1 MIIKGGK
8 VFQEDGS
15 FLEQALYINDHRLVD
30 KAEHQDDEK
39 VIDAEGL
46 LVLPGLVDIHS
57 HGAAGEDFSDGN
69 PEGLKKILQYEKR
82 CGITSYCPTS
92 MTFPKE
98 RLRQIFA
105 SIKGAQTEE
114 EAKVV
119 GINMEGPFLDPAKK
133 GAHVEEWIAAPDAAF
148 VRELNQDVDGL
159 VRLVTLAPNMD
170 GAEEFIKEMHEEV
183 CISLGHTAAD
193 YDCASRAMKLGAHHV
208 THLYNAMQPFGH
220 RAPGLIGAAM
230 DDPECMVELICDGYH
245 IHPSAIRAAFR
256 MFGPERVILISDSM
270 RATGMENG
278 TYELGGQEV
287 TVKDRKAVLKDG
299 TLAGSATNL
308 YGCMCKAVEFGIPLE
323 QAIMAVTA
331 NPARSIGIFDP
342 RPQRLRQ
349 RAGHG
354 GHRRDRDPLAVRQC
368 LSRRVGDRRR
378 DLPGGLH
385 RRRGRLP
392 PALRR
397 GGWQARHPALPLADL
412 RLHGPAEEDPDRLP
426 AEDADARCH
435 HRRDRLRRRGAA
447 RRADQRSERHHHE
460 R

>member
-1 MIIKGGK
+1 MIIKSGR

-15 FLEQALYINDHRLVD
+15 FLEQTLYVNAHRLVD
-30 KAEHQDDEK
+30 KAEYQDDGEI
-39 VIDAEGL
+39 IDAEGL

-69 PEGLKKILQYEKR
+69 PEGLKKILRYER
-82 CGITSYCPTS
+82 SCGITSYCPTS

-105 SIKGAQTEE
+105 SIKSAQTEE
-114 EAKVV
+114 GAKVV

-133 GAHVEEWIAAPDAAF
+133 GAHVEKWIAAPDVAF

-230 DDPECMVELICDGYH
+230 DDSECMVEMICDGYH

-270 RATGMENG
+270 RAAGMENG

-323 QAIMAVTA
+323 QAIMAATA
-331 NPARSIGIFDP
+331 NPARSIGIFD
-342 RPQRLRQ
+342 
-349 RAGHG
+349 
-354 GHRRDRDPLAVRQC
+354 
-368 LSRRVGDRRR
+368 RVGSIRI
-378 DLPGGLH
+378 GK
-385 RRRGRLP
+385 
-392 PALRR
+392 
-397 GGWQARHPALPLADL
+397 QADL
-412 RLHGPAEEDPDRLP
+412 LLV
-426 AEDADARCH
+426 
-435 HRRDRLRRRGAA
+435 
-447 RRADQRSERHHHE
+447 SENLELKRVI
-460 R
+460 

>member
-1 MIIKGGK
+1 MIIKRGK
-8 VFQEDGS
+8 VFQEDGN
-15 FLEQALYINDHRLVD
+15 FLEQTLYVNDHRLVD
-30 KAEHQDDEK
+30 KAEYQDDGE

-69 PEGLKKILQYEKR
+69 PEGFKKILQYEKR

-105 SIKGAQTEE
+105 SIKGAQTEDG
-114 EAKVV
+114 ATVV

-133 GAHVEEWIAAPDAAF
+133 GAHVEKWIAAPDVAF
-148 VRELNQDVDGL
+148 VRELNQDADGL
-159 VRLVTLAPNMD
+159 VRLVTVAPNMD

-287 TVKDRKAVLKDG
+287 TVKDRKAVLKDS

-323 QAIMAVTA
+323 QAIMAATA
-331 NPARSIGIFDP
+331 NPARSIGIFD
-342 RPQRLRQ
+342 
-349 RAGHG
+349 
-354 GHRRDRDPLAVRQC
+354 
-368 LSRRVGDRRR
+368 RVGSIRI
-378 DLPGGLH
+378 GK
-385 RRRGRLP
+385 
-392 PALRR
+392 
-397 GGWQARHPALPLADL
+397 QADL
-412 RLHGPAEEDPDRLP
+412 LLV
-426 AEDADARCH
+426 
-435 HRRDRLRRRGAA
+435 
-447 RRADQRSERHHHE
+447 SENLELKRVI
-460 R
+460 

>member
-30 KAEHQDDEK
+30 KAEYQDDGE

-114 EAKVV
+114 GAKVV

-133 GAHVEEWIAAPDAAF
+133 GAHVEKWIAAPDVAF
-148 VRELNQDVDGL
+148 VRELNQDADGL

-331 NPARSIGIFDP
+331 NPARSIGIFD
-342 RPQRLRQ
+342 
-349 RAGHG
+349 
-354 GHRRDRDPLAVRQC
+354 
-368 LSRRVGDRRR
+368 RVGSIRI
-378 DLPGGLH
+378 GK
-385 RRRGRLP
+385 
-392 PALRR
+392 
-397 GGWQARHPALPLADL
+397 QADL
-412 RLHGPAEEDPDRLP
+412 LLV
-426 AEDADARCH
+426 
-435 HRRDRLRRRGAA
+435 
-447 RRADQRSERHHHE
+447 SENLELKRVI
-460 R
+460 

>member
-30 KAEHQDDEK
+30 KAEYQDDGK

-170 GAEEFIKEMHEEV
+170 GAEEFIKELHEEV

-256 MFGPERVILISDSM
+256 LFGPERVILISDSM

-308 YGCMCKAVEFGIPLE
+308 YGCMCKAIEFGIPLE
-323 QAIMAVTA
+323 QAIMAATA
-331 NPARSIGIFDP
+331 NPARSIGIFD
-342 RPQRLRQ
+342 
-349 RAGHG
+349 
-354 GHRRDRDPLAVRQC
+354 
-368 LSRRVGDRRR
+368 RVGSIRI
-378 DLPGGLH
+378 GK
-385 RRRGRLP
+385 
-392 PALRR
+392 
-397 GGWQARHPALPLADL
+397 QADL
-412 RLHGPAEEDPDRLP
+412 LLV
-426 AEDADARCH
+426 
-435 HRRDRLRRRGAA
+435 
-447 RRADQRSERHHHE
+447 SENLELKRVI
-460 R
+460 

>member
-1 MIIKGGK
+1 MIIKRGK
-8 VFQEDGS
+8 VFQEDGN
-15 FLEQALYINDHRLVD
+15 FLEQTLYVNDHRLVD
-30 KAEHQDDEK
+30 KAEYQDDGE

-308 YGCMCKAVEFGIPLE
+308 YGCMCKAIEFGIPLE
-323 QAIMAVTA
+323 QAIMAATA
-331 NPARSIGIFDP
+331 NPARSIGIFD
-342 RPQRLRQ
+342 
-349 RAGHG
+349 H
-354 GHRRDRDPLAVRQC
+354 
-368 LSRRVGDRRR
+368 VGSIRI
-378 DLPGGLH
+378 GK
-385 RRRGRLP
+385 
-392 PALRR
+392 
-397 GGWQARHPALPLADL
+397 QADL
-412 RLHGPAEEDPDRLP
+412 LLV
-426 AEDADARCH
+426 
-435 HRRDRLRRRGAA
+435 
-447 RRADQRSERHHHE
+447 SENLELKRVI
-460 R
+460 

>member
-15 FLEQALYINDHRLVD
+15 FLEQTIYINDHRLVD
-30 KAEHQDDEK
+30 KAEYQDDGE

-114 EAKVV
+114 GAKVV
-119 GINMEGPFLDPAKK
+119 GINMEGPFLDPVKK

-278 TYELGGQEV
+278 TYELVGQEV

-323 QAIMAVTA
+323 QAIMAATA
-331 NPARSIGIFDP
+331 NPARSIGIFD
-342 RPQRLRQ
+342 
-349 RAGHG
+349 
-354 GHRRDRDPLAVRQC
+354 
-368 LSRRVGDRRR
+368 RVGSIRI
-378 DLPGGLH
+378 GK
-385 RRRGRLP
+385 
-392 PALRR
+392 
-397 GGWQARHPALPLADL
+397 QADL
-412 RLHGPAEEDPDRLP
+412 LLV
-426 AEDADARCH
+426 
-435 HRRDRLRRRGAA
+435 
-447 RRADQRSERHHHE
+447 SENLELKRVI
-460 R
+460 

>member
-1 MIIKGGK
+1 MIIKRGK
-8 VFQEDGS
+8 VFQEDGN
-15 FLEQALYINDHRLVD
+15 FLEQTLYVNDHRLVD
-30 KAEHQDDEK
+30 KAEYQYDGE

-105 SIKGAQTEE
+105 SIKGAQTEDG
-114 EAKVV
+114 ATVV

-133 GAHVEEWIAAPDAAF
+133 GAHVEKWIAAPDVAF
-148 VRELNQDVDGL
+148 VRELNQDADGL

-256 MFGPERVILISDSM
+256 LFGPERVILISDSM

-331 NPARSIGIFDP
+331 NPARSIGIFD
-342 RPQRLRQ
+342 Q
-349 RAGHG
+349 
-354 GHRRDRDPLAVRQC
+354 
-368 LSRRVGDRRR
+368 VGSIRI
-378 DLPGGLH
+378 GK
-385 RRRGRLP
+385 
-392 PALRR
+392 
-397 GGWQARHPALPLADL
+397 QADL
-412 RLHGPAEEDPDRLP
+412 LLV
-426 AEDADARCH
+426 
-435 HRRDRLRRRGAA
+435 
-447 RRADQRSERHHHE
+447 SENLELKRVI
-460 R
+460 

>member
-8 VFQEDGS
+8 VFQEDGN
-15 FLEQALYINDHRLVD
+15 FLEQTLYVNDHRLVD
-30 KAEHQDDEK
+30 KAEYQDDGE

-105 SIKGAQTEE
+105 SIKGAQTEDG
-114 EAKVV
+114 ATVV

-133 GAHVEEWIAAPDAAF
+133 GAHVEKWIAAPDVAF
-148 VRELNQDVDGL
+148 VRELNQDADGL

-230 DDPECMVELICDGYH
+230 DDPECMVEMICDGYH

-256 MFGPERVILISDSM
+256 LFGPERVILISDSM

-323 QAIMAVTA
+323 QAIMAATA
-331 NPARSIGIFDP
+331 NPARSIGIFD
-342 RPQRLRQ
+342 
-349 RAGHG
+349 
-354 GHRRDRDPLAVRQC
+354 C
-368 LSRRVGDRRR
+368 VGSIRI
-378 DLPGGLH
+378 GK
-385 RRRGRLP
+385 
-392 PALRR
+392 
-397 GGWQARHPALPLADL
+397 QADL
-412 RLHGPAEEDPDRLP
+412 LLV
-426 AEDADARCH
+426 
-435 HRRDRLRRRGAA
+435 
-447 RRADQRSERHHHE
+447 SENFELKRVI
-460 R
+460 

>member
-30 KAEHQDDEK
+30 KAEYQDDEK

-69 PEGLKKILQYEKR
+69 PEGLKKILRYER
-82 CGITSYCPTS
+82 SCGITSYCPTS

-114 EAKVV
+114 GAKVV

-133 GAHVEEWIAAPDAAF
+133 GAHVEKWIAAPDVAF

-256 MFGPERVILISDSM
+256 LFGPERVILISDSM

-323 QAIMAVTA
+323 QAIMAATA
-331 NPARSIGIFDP
+331 NPARSIGIFD
-342 RPQRLRQ
+342 
-349 RAGHG
+349 
-354 GHRRDRDPLAVRQC
+354 
-368 LSRRVGDRRR
+368 RVGSIRI
-378 DLPGGLH
+378 GK
-385 RRRGRLP
+385 
-392 PALRR
+392 
-397 GGWQARHPALPLADL
+397 QADL
-412 RLHGPAEEDPDRLP
+412 LLA
-426 AEDADARCH
+426 
-435 HRRDRLRRRGAA
+435 
-447 RRADQRSERHHHE
+447 SENLELKRVI
-460 R
+460 

>member
-15 FLEQALYINDHRLVD
+15 FLEQAIYINDHRLVD
-30 KAEHQDDEK
+30 KAEYQDDGE

-105 SIKGAQTEE
+105 SIKGAQTEDG
-114 EAKVV
+114 ATVV

-133 GAHVEEWIAAPDAAF
+133 GAHVEKWIAAPDVAF
-148 VRELNQDVDGL
+148 VRELNQDADGL

-183 CISLGHTAAD
+183 CISLVHTAAD

-308 YGCMCKAVEFGIPLE
+308 YGCMCKAIEFGIPLE
-323 QAIMAVTA
+323 QAIMAATA
-331 NPARSIGIFDP
+331 NPARSIGIFD
-342 RPQRLRQ
+342 
-349 RAGHG
+349 
-354 GHRRDRDPLAVRQC
+354 
-368 LSRRVGDRRR
+368 RVGSIRI
-378 DLPGGLH
+378 GK
-385 RRRGRLP
+385 
-392 PALRR
+392 
-397 GGWQARHPALPLADL
+397 QADL
-412 RLHGPAEEDPDRLP
+412 LLV
-426 AEDADARCH
+426 
-435 HRRDRLRRRGAA
+435 
-447 RRADQRSERHHHE
+447 SENLE
-460 R
+460 LKIVI

>member
-30 KAEHQDDEK
+30 KAEYQDDEK

-119 GINMEGPFLDPAKK
+119 GINMEGPFLDPAQK

-256 MFGPERVILISDSM
+256 LFGPERVILISDSM

-308 YGCMCKAVEFGIPLE
+308 YGCMCKAIEFGIPLE
-323 QAIMAVTA
+323 QAIMAATA
-331 NPARSIGIFDP
+331 NPARSIGIFD
-342 RPQRLRQ
+342 
-349 RAGHG
+349 
-354 GHRRDRDPLAVRQC
+354 
-368 LSRRVGDRRR
+368 RVGSIRI
-378 DLPGGLH
+378 GK
-385 RRRGRLP
+385 
-392 PALRR
+392 
-397 GGWQARHPALPLADL
+397 QADL
-412 RLHGPAEEDPDRLP
+412 LLV
-426 AEDADARCH
+426 
-435 HRRDRLRRRGAA
+435 
-447 RRADQRSERHHHE
+447 SENLELKRVI
-460 R
+460 

>member
-15 FLEQALYINDHRLVD
+15 FLEQAIYINDHRLVD
-30 KAEHQDDEK
+30 KAEYQDDGE

-105 SIKGAQTEE
+105 SIKGAQTEDG
-114 EAKVV
+114 ATVV

-133 GAHVEEWIAAPDAAF
+133 GAHVEKWIAAPDVAF
-148 VRELNQDVDGL
+148 VRELNQDADGL
-159 VRLVTLAPNMD
+159 VRLVTVAPNMD

-245 IHPSAIRAAFR
+245 IHPSTIRAAFR

-323 QAIMAVTA
+323 QAIMAATA
-331 NPARSIGIFDP
+331 NPARSIGIFD
-342 RPQRLRQ
+342 
-349 RAGHG
+349 
-354 GHRRDRDPLAVRQC
+354 
-368 LSRRVGDRRR
+368 RVGSIRI
-378 DLPGGLH
+378 GK
-385 RRRGRLP
+385 
-392 PALRR
+392 
-397 GGWQARHPALPLADL
+397 QADL
-412 RLHGPAEEDPDRLP
+412 LLV
-426 AEDADARCH
+426 
-435 HRRDRLRRRGAA
+435 
-447 RRADQRSERHHHE
+447 SENLEFKRVI
-460 R
+460 

>member
-15 FLEQALYINDHRLVD
+15 FLEQAIYINDHRLVD
-30 KAEHQDDEK
+30 KAEYQDDGE

-133 GAHVEEWIAAPDAAF
+133 GAHVEEWIAAPDVAF
-148 VRELNQDVDGL
+148 VRELNQDADGL

-230 DDPECMVELICDGYH
+230 DDPECMVEMICDGYH

-256 MFGPERVILISDSM
+256 LFGPERVILISDSM

-323 QAIMAVTA
+323 QAIMAATA
-331 NPARSIGIFDP
+331 NPARSIGIFD
-342 RPQRLRQ
+342 
-349 RAGHG
+349 
-354 GHRRDRDPLAVRQC
+354 
-368 LSRRVGDRRR
+368 RVGSIRI
-378 DLPGGLH
+378 GK
-385 RRRGRLP
+385 
-392 PALRR
+392 
-397 GGWQARHPALPLADL
+397 QADL
-412 RLHGPAEEDPDRLP
+412 LLV
-426 AEDADARCH
+426 
-435 HRRDRLRRRGAA
+435 
-447 RRADQRSERHHHE
+447 SENLELKRVI
-460 R
+460 

>member
-30 KAEHQDDEK
+30 KAEYQDDEK

-256 MFGPERVILISDSM
+256 LFGPERVILISDSM

-308 YGCMCKAVEFGIPLE
+308 YGCMCKAIEFGIPLE
-323 QAIMAVTA
+323 QASMAATA
-331 NPARSIGIFDP
+331 NPARSIGIFD
-342 RPQRLRQ
+342 
-349 RAGHG
+349 
-354 GHRRDRDPLAVRQC
+354 
-368 LSRRVGDRRR
+368 RVGSIRI
-378 DLPGGLH
+378 GK
-385 RRRGRLP
+385 
-392 PALRR
+392 
-397 GGWQARHPALPLADL
+397 QADL
-412 RLHGPAEEDPDRLP
+412 LLV
-426 AEDADARCH
+426 
-435 HRRDRLRRRGAA
+435 
-447 RRADQRSERHHHE
+447 SENLELKRVI
-460 R
+460 

>member
-1 MIIKGGK
+1 MIIKRGK
-8 VFQEDGS
+8 VFQEDGN
-15 FLEQALYINDHRLVD
+15 FLEQTLYVNDHRLVD
-30 KAEHQDDEK
+30 KAEYQDDGE

-105 SIKGAQTEE
+105 SIKGAQTEDG
-114 EAKVV
+114 ATVV

-133 GAHVEEWIAAPDAAF
+133 GAHVEKWIAAPDVAF
-148 VRELNQDVDGL
+148 VRELNQDADGL

-323 QAIMAVTA
+323 QAIMAATA
-331 NPARSIGIFDP
+331 NPARSIGIFD
-342 RPQRLRQ
+342 
-349 RAGHG
+349 
-354 GHRRDRDPLAVRQC
+354 C
-368 LSRRVGDRRR
+368 VGSIRI
-378 DLPGGLH
+378 GK
-385 RRRGRLP
+385 
-392 PALRR
+392 
-397 GGWQARHPALPLADL
+397 QADL
-412 RLHGPAEEDPDRLP
+412 LLV
-426 AEDADARCH
+426 
-435 HRRDRLRRRGAA
+435 
-447 RRADQRSERHHHE
+447 SENLELKRVI
-460 R
+460 

>member
-1 MIIKGGK
+1 M
-8 VFQEDGS
+8 FQEDGS

-30 KAEHQDDEK
+30 KAEYQDDGK

-114 EAKVV
+114 GAKVV

-148 VRELNQDVDGL
+148 VRELNQEVDGL
-159 VRLVTLAPNMD
+159 VRLVTLAPNME

-193 YDCASRAMKLGAHHV
+193 YDCASGAMKLGAHHV

-256 MFGPERVILISDSM
+256 LFGPERVILISDSM

-308 YGCMCKAVEFGIPLE
+308 YGCMCKAIEFGIPLE
-323 QAIMAVTA
+323 QAIMAATA
-331 NPARSIGIFDP
+331 NPARSIGIFD
-342 RPQRLRQ
+342 
-349 RAGHG
+349 
-354 GHRRDRDPLAVRQC
+354 
-368 LSRRVGDRRR
+368 RVGSIRI
-378 DLPGGLH
+378 GK
-385 RRRGRLP
+385 
-392 PALRR
+392 
-397 GGWQARHPALPLADL
+397 QADL
-412 RLHGPAEEDPDRLP
+412 LLV
-426 AEDADARCH
+426 
-435 HRRDRLRRRGAA
+435 
-447 RRADQRSERHHHE
+447 SENLELKRVI
-460 R
+460 

>member
-15 FLEQALYINDHRLVD
+15 FLEQAIYINDHRLVD
-30 KAEHQDDEK
+30 KAEYQDDGE

-105 SIKGAQTEE
+105 SIKGAQTEDG
-114 EAKVV
+114 ATVV

-133 GAHVEEWIAAPDAAF
+133 GAHVEKWIAAPDVAF
-148 VRELNQDVDGL
+148 VRELNQDADGL
-159 VRLVTLAPNMD
+159 VRLVTVAPNMD

-193 YDCASRAMKLGAHHV
+193 YDCASRAMKFGAHHV

-323 QAIMAVTA
+323 QAIMAATA
-331 NPARSIGIFDP
+331 NPARSIGIFD
-342 RPQRLRQ
+342 
-349 RAGHG
+349 
-354 GHRRDRDPLAVRQC
+354 
-368 LSRRVGDRRR
+368 RVGSIRI
-378 DLPGGLH
+378 GK
-385 RRRGRLP
+385 
-392 PALRR
+392 
-397 GGWQARHPALPLADL
+397 QADL
-412 RLHGPAEEDPDRLP
+412 LLV
-426 AEDADARCH
+426 
-435 HRRDRLRRRGAA
+435 
-447 RRADQRSERHHHE
+447 SENLELKRVI
-460 R
+460 

>member
-30 KAEHQDDEK
+30 KAEYQDDGK

-114 EAKVV
+114 GAKVV
-119 GINMEGPFLDPAKK
+119 GINMEGPFLDPVKK

-159 VRLVTLAPNMD
+159 VRLVTLAPNME

-256 MFGPERVILISDSM
+256 LFGPERVILISDSM

-323 QAIMAVTA
+323 QAIMAATA
-331 NPARSIGIFDP
+331 NPARSIGIFD
-342 RPQRLRQ
+342 
-349 RAGHG
+349 
-354 GHRRDRDPLAVRQC
+354 
-368 LSRRVGDRRR
+368 RVGSIRI
-378 DLPGGLH
+378 GK
-385 RRRGRLP
+385 
-392 PALRR
+392 
-397 GGWQARHPALPLADL
+397 QADL
-412 RLHGPAEEDPDRLP
+412 LLA
-426 AEDADARCH
+426 
-435 HRRDRLRRRGAA
+435 
-447 RRADQRSERHHHE
+447 SENLELKRVI
-460 R
+460 

>member
-30 KAEHQDDEK
+30 KAEYQDDEK

-114 EAKVV
+114 GAKVV

-133 GAHVEEWIAAPDAAF
+133 GAHVEKWIAAPDVAF
-148 VRELNQDVDGL
+148 VRELNQDADGL
-159 VRLVTLAPNMD
+159 VRLVTVAPNMD

-323 QAIMAVTA
+323 QAIMAATA
-331 NPARSIGIFDP
+331 NPARSIGIFD
-342 RPQRLRQ
+342 
-349 RAGHG
+349 
-354 GHRRDRDPLAVRQC
+354 
-368 LSRRVGDRRR
+368 RVGSIRI
-378 DLPGGLH
+378 GK
-385 RRRGRLP
+385 
-392 PALRR
+392 
-397 GGWQARHPALPLADL
+397 QADL
-412 RLHGPAEEDPDRLP
+412 LLV
-426 AEDADARCH
+426 
-435 HRRDRLRRRGAA
+435 
-447 RRADQRSERHHHE
+447 SENLELKRVI
-460 R
+460 

>member
-1 MIIKGGK
+1 MIIKRGK
-8 VFQEDGS
+8 VFQEDGN
-15 FLEQALYINDHRLVD
+15 FLEQTLYVNDHRLVD
-30 KAEHQDDEK
+30 KAEYQYDGE

-105 SIKGAQTEE
+105 SIKGAQTEDG
-114 EAKVV
+114 ATVV

-133 GAHVEEWIAAPDAAF
+133 GAHVEKWIAAPDVAF
-148 VRELNQDVDGL
+148 VRELNQDADGL

-323 QAIMAVTA
+323 QAIMAATA
-331 NPARSIGIFDP
+331 NPARSIGIFD
-342 RPQRLRQ
+342 
-349 RAGHG
+349 
-354 GHRRDRDPLAVRQC
+354 C
-368 LSRRVGDRRR
+368 VGSIRI
-378 DLPGGLH
+378 GK
-385 RRRGRLP
+385 
-392 PALRR
+392 
-397 GGWQARHPALPLADL
+397 QADL
-412 RLHGPAEEDPDRLP
+412 LLV
-426 AEDADARCH
+426 
-435 HRRDRLRRRGAA
+435 
-447 RRADQRSERHHHE
+447 SENLELKRVI
-460 R
+460 

>member
-30 KAEHQDDEK
+30 KAEYQDDEK

-256 MFGPERVILISDSM
+256 LFGPERVILISDSM
-270 RATGMENG
+270 RAAGMENG

-308 YGCMCKAVEFGIPLE
+308 YGCMCKAIEFGIPLE
-323 QAIMAVTA
+323 QAIMAATA
-331 NPARSIGIFDP
+331 NPARSIGIFD
-342 RPQRLRQ
+342 
-349 RAGHG
+349 
-354 GHRRDRDPLAVRQC
+354 
-368 LSRRVGDRRR
+368 RVGSIRI
-378 DLPGGLH
+378 GK
-385 RRRGRLP
+385 
-392 PALRR
+392 
-397 GGWQARHPALPLADL
+397 QADL
-412 RLHGPAEEDPDRLP
+412 LLV
-426 AEDADARCH
+426 
-435 HRRDRLRRRGAA
+435 
-447 RRADQRSERHHHE
+447 SENLELKRVI
-460 R
+460 

>member
-15 FLEQALYINDHRLVD
+15 FLEQAIYINDHHLVD
-30 KAEHQDDEK
+30 KAEYQDDGE

-57 HGAAGEDFSDGN
+57 HGAAGEDFSDGI

-114 EAKVV
+114 GAKVV
-119 GINMEGPFLDPAKK
+119 GINMEGPFLDPVKK
-133 GAHVEEWIAAPDAAF
+133 GAHVEEWIAAPDVAF
-148 VRELNQDVDGL
+148 VRELNQDADGL

-170 GAEEFIKEMHEEV
+170 GAEEFIKEMHGEV

-208 THLYNAMQPFGH
+208 THLYNAMQPFRH

-230 DDPECMVELICDGYH
+230 DDPECMV
-245 IHPSAIRAAFR
+245 
-256 MFGPERVILISDSM
+256 DSM

-323 QAIMAVTA
+323 QAIMAATA
-331 NPARSIGIFDP
+331 NPARSIGIFD
-342 RPQRLRQ
+342 
-349 RAGHG
+349 
-354 GHRRDRDPLAVRQC
+354 
-368 LSRRVGDRRR
+368 RVGSIRI
-378 DLPGGLH
+378 GK
-385 RRRGRLP
+385 
-392 PALRR
+392 
-397 GGWQARHPALPLADL
+397 QADL
-412 RLHGPAEEDPDRLP
+412 LLV
-426 AEDADARCH
+426 
-435 HRRDRLRRRGAA
+435 
-447 RRADQRSERHHHE
+447 SENLELKRVI
-460 R
+460 

>member
-1 MIIKGGK
+1 MIIKRGK
-8 VFQEDGS
+8 VFQEDGN
-15 FLEQALYINDHRLVD
+15 FLEQTLYVNDHRLVD
-30 KAEHQDDEK
+30 KAEYQYDGE

-105 SIKGAQTEE
+105 SIKGAQTEDG
-114 EAKVV
+114 ATVV

-133 GAHVEEWIAAPDAAF
+133 GAHVEKWIAAPDVAF
-148 VRELNQDVDGL
+148 VRELNQDADGL

-208 THLYNAMQPFGH
+208 THLYIAMQPFGH

-323 QAIMAVTA
+323 QAIMAATA
-331 NPARSIGIFDP
+331 NPARSIGIFD
-342 RPQRLRQ
+342 
-349 RAGHG
+349 
-354 GHRRDRDPLAVRQC
+354 
-368 LSRRVGDRRR
+368 RVGSIRI
-378 DLPGGLH
+378 GK
-385 RRRGRLP
+385 
-392 PALRR
+392 
-397 GGWQARHPALPLADL
+397 QADL
-412 RLHGPAEEDPDRLP
+412 LLV
-426 AEDADARCH
+426 
-435 HRRDRLRRRGAA
+435 
-447 RRADQRSERHHHE
+447 SENLELKRVI
-460 R
+460 

>member
-30 KAEHQDDEK
+30 KAEYQDDEK

-193 YDCASRAMKLGAHHV
+193 YDCASGAMKLGAHHV

-230 DDPECMVELICDGYH
+230 DDPECMVEMICDGYH

-270 RATGMENG
+270 RATGMKNG

-323 QAIMAVTA
+323 RAIMAATA
-331 NPARSIGIFDP
+331 NPARSIGIFD
-342 RPQRLRQ
+342 Q
-349 RAGHG
+349 
-354 GHRRDRDPLAVRQC
+354 
-368 LSRRVGDRRR
+368 VGSIRI
-378 DLPGGLH
+378 GK
-385 RRRGRLP
+385 
-392 PALRR
+392 
-397 GGWQARHPALPLADL
+397 QADL
-412 RLHGPAEEDPDRLP
+412 LLVSKNLELKRVI
-426 AEDADARCH
+426 
-435 HRRDRLRRRGAA
+435 
-447 RRADQRSERHHHE
+447 
-460 R
+460 

>member
-15 FLEQALYINDHRLVD
+15 FLEQAIYINDHRLVD
-30 KAEHQDDEK
+30 KAEYQDDGE

-105 SIKGAQTEE
+105 SIKGAQTEDG
-114 EAKVV
+114 ATVV

-133 GAHVEEWIAAPDAAF
+133 GAHVEKWIAAPDVAF
-148 VRELNQDVDGL
+148 VRELNQDADGL

-256 MFGPERVILISDSM
+256 LFGPERVILISDSM

-323 QAIMAVTA
+323 QAIMAATA
-331 NPARSIGIFDP
+331 NPARSIGIFD
-342 RPQRLRQ
+342 
-349 RAGHG
+349 
-354 GHRRDRDPLAVRQC
+354 
-368 LSRRVGDRRR
+368 RVGSIRI
-378 DLPGGLH
+378 GK
-385 RRRGRLP
+385 
-392 PALRR
+392 
-397 GGWQARHPALPLADL
+397 QADL
-412 RLHGPAEEDPDRLP
+412 LLV
-426 AEDADARCH
+426 
-435 HRRDRLRRRGAA
+435 
-447 RRADQRSERHHHE
+447 SENLELKRVI
-460 R
+460 

>member
-1 MIIKGGK
+1 MIIKRGK
-8 VFQEDGS
+8 VFQEDGN
-15 FLEQALYINDHRLVD
+15 FLEQTLYVNDHRLVD
-30 KAEHQDDEK
+30 KAEYQDDGE

-69 PEGLKKILQYEKR
+69 PEGFKKILQYEKR

-105 SIKGAQTEE
+105 SIKGAQTEDG
-114 EAKVV
+114 ATVV

-133 GAHVEEWIAAPDAAF
+133 GAHVEKWIAAPDVAF
-148 VRELNQDVDGL
+148 VRELNQDADGL

-287 TVKDRKAVLKDG
+287 TVQDRKAVLKDG

-323 QAIMAVTA
+323 QAIMAATA
-331 NPARSIGIFDP
+331 NPARSIGIFD
-342 RPQRLRQ
+342 
-349 RAGHG
+349 
-354 GHRRDRDPLAVRQC
+354 
-368 LSRRVGDRRR
+368 RVGSIRI
-378 DLPGGLH
+378 GK
-385 RRRGRLP
+385 
-392 PALRR
+392 
-397 GGWQARHPALPLADL
+397 QADL
-412 RLHGPAEEDPDRLP
+412 LLV
-426 AEDADARCH
+426 
-435 HRRDRLRRRGAA
+435 
-447 RRADQRSERHHHE
+447 SENLELKRVI
-460 R
+460 

>member
-15 FLEQALYINDHRLVD
+15 FLEQAIYINDHRLVD
-30 KAEHQDDEK
+30 KAEYQDDGE

-105 SIKGAQTEE
+105 SIKGAQTEDG
-114 EAKVV
+114 ATVV

-133 GAHVEEWIAAPDAAF
+133 GAHVEKWIAAPDVAF
-148 VRELNQDVDGL
+148 VRELNQDADGL
-159 VRLVTLAPNMD
+159 VRLVTVAPNMD

-245 IHPSAIRAAFR
+245 IHPSAIRTAFR

-270 RATGMENG
+270 RATGMKNG

-323 QAIMAVTA
+323 QAIMAATA
-331 NPARSIGIFDP
+331 NPARSIGIFD
-342 RPQRLRQ
+342 
-349 RAGHG
+349 
-354 GHRRDRDPLAVRQC
+354 
-368 LSRRVGDRRR
+368 RVGSIRI
-378 DLPGGLH
+378 GK
-385 RRRGRLP
+385 
-392 PALRR
+392 
-397 GGWQARHPALPLADL
+397 QADL
-412 RLHGPAEEDPDRLP
+412 LLV
-426 AEDADARCH
+426 
-435 HRRDRLRRRGAA
+435 
-447 RRADQRSERHHHE
+447 SENLELKRVI
-460 R
+460 

>member
-30 KAEHQDDEK
+30 KAEYQDDEK

-170 GAEEFIKEMHEEV
+170 GAEEFIKEIHEEV

-256 MFGPERVILISDSM
+256 LFGPERVILISDSM

-308 YGCMCKAVEFGIPLE
+308 YGCMCKAIEFGIPLE
-323 QAIMAVTA
+323 QAIMAATA
-331 NPARSIGIFDP
+331 NPARSIGIFD
-342 RPQRLRQ
+342 
-349 RAGHG
+349 
-354 GHRRDRDPLAVRQC
+354 
-368 LSRRVGDRRR
+368 RVGSIRI
-378 DLPGGLH
+378 GK
-385 RRRGRLP
+385 
-392 PALRR
+392 
-397 GGWQARHPALPLADL
+397 QADL
-412 RLHGPAEEDPDRLP
+412 LLV
-426 AEDADARCH
+426 
-435 HRRDRLRRRGAA
+435 
-447 RRADQRSERHHHE
+447 SENLELKRVI
-460 R
+460 

>member
-15 FLEQALYINDHRLVD
+15 FLEQAIYINDHRLVD
-30 KAEHQDDEK
+30 KAEYQDDGE

-105 SIKGAQTEE
+105 SIKGAQTEDG
-114 EAKVV
+114 ATVV

-133 GAHVEEWIAAPDAAF
+133 GAHVEKWIAAPDVAF
-148 VRELNQDVDGL
+148 VRELNQDADGL
-159 VRLVTLAPNMD
+159 VRLVTVAPNMD

-323 QAIMAVTA
+323 QAIMAATA
-331 NPARSIGIFDP
+331 NPARSIGIFD
-342 RPQRLRQ
+342 
-349 RAGHG
+349 
-354 GHRRDRDPLAVRQC
+354 
-368 LSRRVGDRRR
+368 RVGSIRF
-378 DLPGGLH
+378 GK
-385 RRRGRLP
+385 
-392 PALRR
+392 
-397 GGWQARHPALPLADL
+397 QADL
-412 RLHGPAEEDPDRLP
+412 LLV
-426 AEDADARCH
+426 
-435 HRRDRLRRRGAA
+435 
-447 RRADQRSERHHHE
+447 SENLELKRVI
-460 R
+460 

>member
-1 MIIKGGK
+1 MIIKRGK
-8 VFQEDGS
+8 VFQEDGN
-15 FLEQALYINDHRLVD
+15 FLEQAIYINDHRLVD
-30 KAEHQDDEK
+30 KAEYQYDGE

-105 SIKGAQTEE
+105 SIKGAQTEDG
-114 EAKVV
+114 ATVV

-133 GAHVEEWIAAPDAAF
+133 GAHVEKWIAAPDVAF
-148 VRELNQDVDGL
+148 VRELNQDADGL

-230 DDPECMVELICDGYH
+230 DDPECMVEMICDGYH

-323 QAIMAVTA
+323 QAIMAATA
-331 NPARSIGIFDP
+331 NPARSIGIFD
-342 RPQRLRQ
+342 
-349 RAGHG
+349 
-354 GHRRDRDPLAVRQC
+354 
-368 LSRRVGDRRR
+368 RVGSIRI
-378 DLPGGLH
+378 GK
-385 RRRGRLP
+385 
-392 PALRR
+392 
-397 GGWQARHPALPLADL
+397 QADL
-412 RLHGPAEEDPDRLP
+412 LLV
-426 AEDADARCH
+426 
-435 HRRDRLRRRGAA
+435 
-447 RRADQRSERHHHE
+447 SENLELKRVI
-460 R
+460 

>member
-15 FLEQALYINDHRLVD
+15 FLEQAIYINDHRLVD
-30 KAEHQDDEK
+30 KAEYQDDGE

-98 RLRQIFA
+98 WLRQIFA
-105 SIKGAQTEE
+105 SIKGAQTEDG
-114 EAKVV
+114 ATVV

-133 GAHVEEWIAAPDAAF
+133 GAHVEKWIAAPDVAF
-148 VRELNQDVDGL
+148 VRELNQDADGL
-159 VRLVTLAPNMD
+159 VRLVTIAPNMD

-193 YDCASRAMKLGAHHV
+193 YDCASRAMKFGAHHV

-230 DDPECMVELICDGYH
+230 DDPECMVEMICDGYH

-323 QAIMAVTA
+323 QAIMAATA
-331 NPARSIGIFDP
+331 NPARSIGIFD
-342 RPQRLRQ
+342 
-349 RAGHG
+349 
-354 GHRRDRDPLAVRQC
+354 
-368 LSRRVGDRRR
+368 RVGSIRI
-378 DLPGGLH
+378 GK
-385 RRRGRLP
+385 
-392 PALRR
+392 
-397 GGWQARHPALPLADL
+397 QADL
-412 RLHGPAEEDPDRLP
+412 LLV
-426 AEDADARCH
+426 
-435 HRRDRLRRRGAA
+435 
-447 RRADQRSERHHHE
+447 SENLELKRVI
-460 R
+460 

>member
-1 MIIKGGK
+1 MIIKSGK

-15 FLEQALYINDHRLVD
+15 FLEQTLYVNAHRLVD
-30 KAEHQDDEK
+30 KAEYQDDGEI
-39 VIDAEGL
+39 IDAEGL

-69 PEGLKKILQYEKR
+69 PEGLKKILRYER
-82 CGITSYCPTS
+82 CCGITSYCPTS

-114 EAKVV
+114 GAKVV

-133 GAHVEEWIAAPDAAF
+133 GAHVEKWIAAPDVAF

-230 DDPECMVELICDGYH
+230 DDPECMVEMICDGYH

-323 QAIMAVTA
+323 QAIMAATA
-331 NPARSIGIFDP
+331 NPARSIGIFD
-342 RPQRLRQ
+342 RVGSIRIGKQADL
-349 RAGHG
+349 
-354 GHRRDRDPLAVRQC
+354 LLVSEN
-368 LSRRVGDRRR
+368 LELRRVI
-378 DLPGGLH
+378 
-385 RRRGRLP
+385 
-392 PALRR
+392 
-397 GGWQARHPALPLADL
+397 
-412 RLHGPAEEDPDRLP
+412 
-426 AEDADARCH
+426 
-435 HRRDRLRRRGAA
+435 
-447 RRADQRSERHHHE
+447 
-460 R
+460 

>member
-1 MIIKGGK
+1 MIIKSGK

-15 FLEQALYINDHRLVD
+15 FLEQTLYVNAHRLVD
-30 KAEHQDDEK
+30 KAEYQDDGEI
-39 VIDAEGL
+39 IDAEGL

-69 PEGLKKILQYEKR
+69 PEGLKKILRYER
-82 CGITSYCPTS
+82 SCGITSYCPTS

-105 SIKGAQTEE
+105 SIKSAQTEE
-114 EAKVV
+114 GAKVV

-133 GAHVEEWIAAPDAAF
+133 GAHVEKWIAAPDVAF

-230 DDPECMVELICDGYH
+230 DDPECMVEMICDGYH

-323 QAIMAVTA
+323 QAIMAATA
-331 NPARSIGIFDP
+331 NPARSIGIFD
-342 RPQRLRQ
+342 RVGSIRIGKQADL
-349 RAGHG
+349 
-354 GHRRDRDPLAVRQC
+354 LLVSEN
-368 LSRRVGDRRR
+368 LELRRVI
-378 DLPGGLH
+378 
-385 RRRGRLP
+385 
-392 PALRR
+392 
-397 GGWQARHPALPLADL
+397 
-412 RLHGPAEEDPDRLP
+412 
-426 AEDADARCH
+426 
-435 HRRDRLRRRGAA
+435 
-447 RRADQRSERHHHE
+447 
-460 R
+460 

>member
-1 MIIKGGK
+1 MIIKRGK
-8 VFQEDGS
+8 VFQEDGN
-15 FLEQALYINDHRLVD
+15 FLEQTLYVNDHRLVD
-30 KAEHQDDEK
+30 KAEYQDDGE

-105 SIKGAQTEE
+105 SIKGAQTEDG
-114 EAKVV
+114 ATVV

-133 GAHVEEWIAAPDAAF
+133 GAHVEKWIAAPDVAF
-148 VRELNQDVDGL
+148 VRELNQDADGL

-331 NPARSIGIFDP
+331 NPARSIGIFD
-342 RPQRLRQ
+342 
-349 RAGHG
+349 
-354 GHRRDRDPLAVRQC
+354 C
-368 LSRRVGDRRR
+368 VGSIRI
-378 DLPGGLH
+378 GK
-385 RRRGRLP
+385 
-392 PALRR
+392 
-397 GGWQARHPALPLADL
+397 QADL
-412 RLHGPAEEDPDRLP
+412 LLV
-426 AEDADARCH
+426 
-435 HRRDRLRRRGAA
+435 
-447 RRADQRSERHHHE
+447 SENLELKRVI
-460 R
+460 